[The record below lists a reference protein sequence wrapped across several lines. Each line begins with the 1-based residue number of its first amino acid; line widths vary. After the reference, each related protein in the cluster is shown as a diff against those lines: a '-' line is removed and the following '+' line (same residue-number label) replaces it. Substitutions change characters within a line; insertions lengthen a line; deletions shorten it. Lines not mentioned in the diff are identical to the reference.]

1 MALFVALVAG
11 LLVVAESQASE
22 NGFLSKNL
30 PVGDSGYDKFISPSF
45 NHIKQGN
52 GPATVGTQEQKAAQ
66 QILSND
72 NSNMPIS
79 LSAVG
84 VGLLALVTMVGFQ
97 IQRRLQPSTGSDMS
111 INMAQGLNENFMEM
125 KSNAAASRA
134 VGWGQLSSQNS
145 RTPTLCY
152 AEAAAPAAT
161 TAPPGGS
168 AATNTAL
175 AGMVGGV
182 MKGDPMPGEGAWDPL
197 GLSNIH
203 GMIQGSEH
211 AGVFPSPQWMREA
224 EIKHGRVAMLAFTGA
239 LFQEYG
245 MHFDGTLA
253 GQYYEKGVNAF
264 EATPSAF
271 ATNPAGMAQILLAIG
286 LTEGVTFPEGA
297 WAGTMKR
304 EPGDLGYRVMR
315 KNDVME
321 EQQIKE
327 LKNGRAAMLAI
338 IAFSS
343 AHYIPGSV
351 PFFFNA

>member
-1 MALFVALVAG
+1 
-11 LLVVAESQASE
+11 
-22 NGFLSKNL
+22 
-30 PVGDSGYDKFISPSF
+30 
-45 NHIKQGN
+45 
-52 GPATVGTQEQKAAQ
+52 
-66 QILSND
+66 
-72 NSNMPIS
+72 
-79 LSAVG
+79 
-84 VGLLALVTMVGFQ
+84 
-97 IQRRLQPSTGSDMS
+97 MS
-111 INMAQGLNENFMEM
+111 INMASGLNENFMEM
-125 KSNAAASRA
+125 KSNAAASRR

-152 AEAAAPAAT
+152 AEEGDAEAAAPAEKPA
-161 TAPPGGS
+161 APAAKAAPGPPPPGGS
-168 AATNTAL
+168 PVTNLAL

-338 IAFSS
+338 MAFSS
-343 AHYIPGSV
+343 AHFIPGSV